1 VPWTL
6 PKTTDSAAEALGP
19 SLAPPRSGDGAVLL
33 ERAIRAEREGHR
45 AVARQL
51 YEQVLWASPD
61 TLNAERCS
69 AALLGAARTYQSDG
83 QTDAA
88 LDCLEAAQLVAEING
103 AHAALGAAL
112 NVRAVLEWHRGALD
126 EAERLYVVAQQCA
139 ASSGDSRLVGM
150 VAQNRG
156 IIATVR
162 GEFSTALDHYRTS
175 LDAYRTLG
183 NAPQLCGVLN
193 NIGMVH
199 TDLGQW
205 EEAERAFRE
214 AIDSSVAAGDVVT
227 RVLIDVNLAELAIAR
242 EDFGRAR
249 DICAASLRRARG
261 MRDERAEAELLKQLG
276 VVARETGHVDVAERH
291 FDRADAIA
299 RERENVLL
307 QAEIARERSEML
319 TRQGRFR
326 ETVQNLNRAHQLFAR
341 LRAQRDLHDI
351 DRRTLRVEGT
361 FLDVVRQWGESIESK
376 DAYTQGHCVRVAD
389 LGCAVARRL
398 GWDDRRLFWFR
409 VGALLH
415 DVGKIDIPREI
426 LNKPARLTSEEWALM
441 RSHPEAG
448 VELLR
453 GIDFPDDVLP
463 IVLSHHEKWDGTGYP
478 HGLAADAIPL
488 SARILGL
495 ADVYD
500 ALATDRSYK
509 KGLPHK
515 QAMEIMRSNV
525 NTHFDPALFAEFE
538 AAITD
543 QHARWAA

>member
-1 VPWTL
+1 ML
-6 PKTTDSAAEALGP
+6 LDRAL
-19 SLAPPRSGDGAVLL
+19 
-33 ERAIRAEREGHR
+33 RAEREGHR
-45 AVARQL
+45 AAARQL
-51 YEQVLWASPD
+51 YEQVLWASPQ
-61 TLNAERCS
+61 TLTPELCS

-88 LDCLEAAQLVAEING
+88 VDCLEAAEEVARLNG
-103 AHAALGAAL
+103 ADASLGSAF
-112 NVRAVLEWHRGALD
+112 NVRAVLEWQRGSLD
-126 EAERLYVVAQQCA
+126 EAERLYVRAQQCA
-139 ASSGDSRLVGM
+139 ELGGDHRLVAM

-162 GEFSTALDHYRTS
+162 GEFSRALAHYRAS
-175 LDAYRTLG
+175 LSAYRSLG
-183 NAPQLCGVLN
+183 QVPQLCGVLN

-205 EEAERAFRE
+205 KEAEQAFNE
-214 AIDSSVAAGDVVT
+214 AIAASTASGDVVT
-227 RVLIDVNLAELAIAR
+227 RVLIDVNLAELAIAQ
-242 EDFGRAR
+242 EDYRRAR
-249 DICAASLRRARG
+249 GVCASSLRRARSIS
-261 MRDERAEAELLKQLG
+261 DERAEAELLKQLG
-276 VVARETGHVDVAERH
+276 VVARETGNLDVAERH
-291 FDRADAIA
+291 FERADLIA
-299 RERENVLL
+299 RARQNVLL
-307 QAEIARERSEML
+307 QAEVARERSELL

-326 ETVQNLNRAHQLFAR
+326 ETVQNLNRAHRLFAQ
-341 LRAQRDLHDI
+341 LRAQQDLRDI

-389 LGCAVARRL
+389 LGCALARRL

-415 DVGKIDIPREI
+415 DVGKIDIPPEI
-426 LNKPARLTSEEWALM
+426 LNKPDRLTSEEWAIM

-463 IVLSHHEKWDGTGYP
+463 IVLSHHEKWNGSGYP
-478 HGLAADAIPL
+478 HGLSRDAIPL

-500 ALATDRSYK
+500 ALVTDRSYK
-509 KGLPHK
+509 KGFPPER
-515 QAMEIMRSNV
+515 AMEMMRENV
-525 NTHFDPALFAEFE
+525 NTHFDPALFVHFE
-538 AAITD
+538 QVMVDLRARAA
-543 QHARWAA
+543 A

>member
-1 VPWTL
+1 MAL
-6 PKTTDSAAEALGP
+6 AEAEQIGP
-19 SLAPPRSGDGAVLL
+19 SLTPPRTGDAGVLL
-33 ERAIRAEREGHR
+33 DRAMKAEREGHR
-45 AVARQL
+45 AAARQL
-51 YEQVLWASPD
+51 YEQVLWAAPASLTP
-61 TLNAERCS
+61 ERCS

-83 QTDAA
+83 QTEAA
-88 LDCLEAAQLVAEING
+88 LDCLDAAEEVAKIN
-103 AHAALGAAL
+103 AADAALGAAL
-112 NVRAVLEWHRGALD
+112 NVRAVLEWQRGALD
-126 EAERLYVVAQQCA
+126 KAERLYVRAQHCA
-139 ASSGDSRLVGM
+139 ERSGDRRLVAM

-162 GEFSTALDHYRTS
+162 GDFSVALGHYRAS
-175 LDAYRTLG
+175 LAAYKSLG
-183 NAPQLCGVLN
+183 HVPQLCGVLN

-205 EEAERAFRE
+205 GDAEQAFNE
-214 AIDSSVAAGDVVT
+214 AIDASAAAGDVVT
-227 RVLIDVNLAELAIAR
+227 RVLIDVNLAELAIAQQ
-242 EDFGRAR
+242 DFVRAR
-249 DICAASLRRARG
+249 SVCGDSLRRARSIG
-261 MRDERAEAELLKQLG
+261 DERAEAELLKQLG
-276 VVARETGHVDVAERH
+276 VVARETGHPDVAERH
-291 FDRADAIA
+291 FDRADLIA
-299 RERENVLL
+299 RARQNVLL
-307 QAEIARERSEML
+307 QAEVARERSEMF
-319 TRQGRFR
+319 TTQGRFR
-326 ETVQNLNRAHQLFAR
+326 ETVVNLNRAHQLFAQ

-389 LGCAVARRL
+389 LGCAVARQL

-415 DVGKIDIPREI
+415 DVGKIDIPAHI

-463 IVLSHHEKWDGTGYP
+463 IVLSHHEKWDGSGYP
-478 HGLAADAIPL
+478 HGLAGEAIPL

-509 KGLPHK
+509 KGFPHE
-515 QAMEIMRSNV
+515 QALGMMRESV
-525 NTHFDPALFAEFE
+525 HTHFDPALFAAFE
-538 AAITD
+538 EALSD
-543 QHARWAA
+543 VHARRAA